1 MSNVW
6 HWSELLT
13 PMHHDNMTKRVI
25 FSVRYI
31 VHKRLSVKKTL
42 DQLRT
47 LVKFLNTEYEVVT
60 PY

>member
-1 MSNVW
+1 
-6 HWSELLT
+6 
-13 PMHHDNMTKRVI
+13 MHHDNMTKRVI